1 MVSEAEH
8 KLEAALLR
16 LQEHQRNLFHG
27 HSKTGIDSTIA
38 DVLSGIQ
45 LLQSP
50 SSSNLPKVR

>member
-8 KLEAALLR
+8 KLEAALIC

-38 DVLSGIQ
+38 DVLSGVQ
-45 LLQSP
+45 MLQSSSMSIP
-50 SSSNLPKVR
+50 SKTR